1 MRLTLILILLASF
14 ASEMASAQSFYAIRR
29 ERSII
34 GSIGTGASSYFGDLK
49 EENRSLDTKPTI
61 NIGLQ
66 YFISSRV
73 ALRAEITWFQLKG
86 DDSQSEDQSRINR
99 NLSFS
104 ANNFELSTTAAINL
118 FPNGLRFYQ
127 RAVFNTYAFAGIG
140 LLYSN
145 PKAELDGETY
155 ALQPLETEG
164 VSYSRYQPVIPFGL
178 GARVMLG
185 PFFNLAFEG
194 SFRKTFTD
202 YLDDVSTVH
211 PDKSSWTDPVRI
223 ALSDRRPELGL
234 SPYEPGTQRGGA
246 DVNDSYLLLTLKLEY
261 YIPDGVFWNSSSKLY
276 RNKRKNMRNK
286 RR

>member
-14 ASEMASAQSFYAIRR
+14 ASEMANAQSFYAIRR

-49 EENRSLDTKPTI
+49 EERRSVDTKPTI

-66 YFISSRV
+66 YFVTNRIS
-73 ALRAEITWFQLKG
+73 LRGEMTWFQLKG
-86 DDSQSEDQSRINR
+86 DDSQAEDIDRINR
-99 NLSFS
+99 NLSFN
-104 ANNFELSTTAAINL
+104 ANNFELSATGAIDL
-118 FPNGLRFYQ
+118 FPNGMRFYQ
-127 RAVFNTYAFAGIG
+127 RSVFNTYAFAGIG

-145 PKAELDGETY
+145 PKAELDGETH
-155 ALQPLETEG
+155 ALQPLKTEG
-164 VSYSRYQPVIPFGL
+164 VSYSKFQFVIPFGL
-178 GARVMLG
+178 GTRVMIS
-185 PFFNLAFEG
+185 PFFNIAFEG

-211 PDKSSWTDPVRI
+211 PDKSSWTDPVRV
-223 ALSDRRPELGL
+223 ALSDRGPELGL
-234 SPYEPGTQRGGA
+234 SPREPGTRRGSPDA
-246 DVNDSYLLLTLKLEY
+246 NDSYLLLTLKLEY

-276 RNKRKNMRNK
+276 RNKRKNMRK

>member
-1 MRLTLILILLASF
+1 MRITLLLLLLASSV
-14 ASEMASAQSFYAIRR
+14 SEMAFAQSFYAIRR

-49 EENRSLDTKPTI
+49 EERRSVDTKPTI

-66 YFISSRV
+66 YYVTSRIS
-73 ALRAEITWFQLKG
+73 LRGEITWFQLKG
-86 DDSQSEDQSRINR
+86 DDSQSESSDRIRR
-99 NLSFS
+99 NLSFK
-104 ANNFELSTTAAINL
+104 ANNFELSATGAIDL
-118 FPNGLRFYQ
+118 FPNGMRFYQ

-145 PKAELDGETY
+145 PKAELNGETY
-155 ALQPLETEG
+155 ALQPLKTEG
-164 VSYSRYQPVIPFGL
+164 VDYSKFQFVIPFGL
-178 GARVMLG
+178 GARVMLS
-185 PFFNLAFEG
+185 PFFNVAFEG

-211 PDKSSWTDPVRI
+211 PDKSGWTDPIRV
-223 ALSDRRPELGL
+223 ALSDRSPEVGF
-234 SPYEPGTQRGGA
+234 SPYEAGTIRGGS

-261 YIPDGVFWNSSSKLY
+261 YIPDGVFWSSSNKLY
-276 RNKRKNMRNK
+276 RNKRKNMRK